1 MDITGVT
8 ETNPNQP
15 IAWEQFPRAIGWALS
30 IVKDEDTA
38 RDIAIDTLE
47 EMAEQGYGP
56 KLLYRRV
63 QWRALDH
70 LRRGRIHVVDIEL
83 ERLASTDPT
92 PEQNLE
98 AKRSRQAICEKVGSD
113 ALAMLEL
120 SAEQSDDDTAAAL
133 GITKPALRK
142 ARSRARLKLAG
153 LA

>member
-70 LRRGRIHVVDIEL
+70 LRRGRIHLVDVEL

-92 PEQNLE
+92 PEQLLE
-98 AKRSRQAICEKVGSD
+98 AKRTRQRVCERIGSE
-113 ALAMLEL
+113 ALSILEL
-120 SAEQSDDDTAAAL
+120 SAEQSDDETAATL

-142 ARSRARLKLAG
+142 ARSRARNKLLG
-153 LA
+153 V